1 MGTAMVTHEGVR
13 ARHLLGTTLV
23 VGAFGYAVLRLA
35 GGAAALP
42 SPGWAGVLLIVLMA
56 VGVYVAGL
64 PVRRLRAGR
73 PAPTVGPLRAAR
85 TLVLA
90 QAAALSGAGLVGWY
104 AAQALL
110 LVPDL
115 DVDSQ
120 RSRLW
125 PLLVLVVIAAQS
137 GPAVPP
143 KRSSLPSRFGA
154 CSTGS
159 PEKAAAGALSK

>member
-1 MGTAMVTHEGVR
+1 MVTREGVR
-13 ARHLLGTTLV
+13 ARHLVGTALV
-23 VGAFGYAVLRLA
+23 IGAGGYGLLRAA
-35 GGAAALP
+35 GGASALP
-42 SPGWAGVLLIVLMA
+42 SPGWAGVLLLVVMA
-56 VGVYVAGL
+56 AGVYAAGL

-73 PAPTVGPLRAAR
+73 PTARMSPLRAAR

-125 PLLVLVVIAAQS
+125 PLLAL
-137 GPAVPP
+137 
-143 KRSSLPSRFGA
+143 
-154 CSTGS
+154 
-159 PEKAAAGALSK
+159 AAAGVLLVVSGMLVQRMCRLDDDERAGRSTGADPAD

>member
-1 MGTAMVTHEGVR
+1 MVTRGGVR
-13 ARHLLGTTLV
+13 ARHVLGTALV
-23 VGAFGYAVLRLA
+23 VGAFGYGVLRLA

-73 PAPTVGPLRAAR
+73 PSPTVGPLRAAR

-90 QAAALSGAGLVGWY
+90 QAAALSGAGLFGWY
-104 AAQALL
+104 AAQALV

-120 RSRLW
+120 RARLW
-125 PLLVLVVIAAQS
+125 PLLVLVVAGGLLVVS
-137 GPAVPP
+137 GLLVQRMCRLDTEHRP
-143 KRSSLPSRFGA
+143 
-154 CSTGS
+154 GS
-159 PEKAAAGALSK
+159 GEDDEAR